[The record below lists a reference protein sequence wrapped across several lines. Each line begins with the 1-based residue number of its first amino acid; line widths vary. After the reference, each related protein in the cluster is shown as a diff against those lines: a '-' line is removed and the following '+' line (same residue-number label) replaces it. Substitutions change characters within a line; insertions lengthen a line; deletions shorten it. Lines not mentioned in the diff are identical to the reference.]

1 MFDLVVTIFLA
12 QKANLCARATR
23 DGPLRA
29 TQIVTGLDT

>member
-12 QKANLCARATR
+12 QKPSLCARATR